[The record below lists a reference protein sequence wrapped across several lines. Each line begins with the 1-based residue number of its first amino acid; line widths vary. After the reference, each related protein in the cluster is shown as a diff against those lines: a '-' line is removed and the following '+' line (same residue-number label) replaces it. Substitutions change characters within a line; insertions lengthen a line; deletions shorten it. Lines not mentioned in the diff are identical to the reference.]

1 MILLE
6 ESIFNLII
14 AAYTI
19 FTNIIFA
26 IACRK
31 RRDLLI
37 WLVGICFFSI
47 GAVFIYLQIFSSLNR
62 FIGNI
67 FYLISTTIFIII
79 GIHEYFQTFLKNK
92 EFNDSLNNFIK
103 YAAIFLIPLSLAL
116 IVIQT
121 VLFIFLCLTLYMLLK
136 IYLTKRNI
144 TRLFMCFTIA
154 TGLITLTLTMLE
166 NFKLEAVW
174 EFSFVA
180 NIITISFLLTTGL
193 AAPIEDRI
201 TKSEAKYFDAY
212 NQTEF
217 YEDLFAHD
225 ISNILQYVK
234 SSLDLIK
241 IYQEDPQGKNKINKV
256 ISILNEQTIRG
267 SNLVKNIRALSEL
280 TETQISLK
288 SMNLLKILNLSIDY
302 NKKNYPDRDIYISTI
317 PSKGNFYVKA
327 NDLFLNVIENLF
339 INAIKYN
346 TNPKIEIEVEI
357 SPVKKNGINYVKIE
371 FKDNGIGVSNQIKNS
386 LFKSIVRKN
395 GKTEGRG
402 LSLSLVKKI
411 LDSYNAEIWVE
422 DRIIGDPSKGSNF
435 IMLIPE
441 VS

>member
-6 ESIFNLII
+6 ESTFNLII

-19 FTNIIFA
+19 FTNIVFA

-62 FIGNI
+62 IIGNI
-67 FYLISTTIFIII
+67 FYLISTTIFIIS

-121 VLFIFLCLTLYMLLK
+121 VLFITLCLTLYMLLK

-201 TKSEAKYFDAY
+201 TKSEAKYFEAY

-267 SNLVKNIRALSEL
+267 SNLVKNIRTLSEL
-280 TETQISLK
+280 TETEISLK
-288 SMNLLKILNLSIDY
+288 STNLLKIINLSIDY
-302 NKKNYPDRDIYISTI
+302 NKKNYPDRDIYISII
-317 PSKGNFYVKA
+317 PSEGNFYVEA
-327 NDLFLNVIENLF
+327 NELFLNVIENLF

-357 SPVKKNGINYVKIE
+357 SPAKKNGMDYVKIE
-371 FKDNGIGVSNQIKNS
+371 FKDNGIGVSDQRK
-386 LFKSIVRKN
+386 KSIFKTPLRKE
-395 GKTEGRG
+395 GITEGMG
-402 LSLSLVKKI
+402 LSLLLVKKI

-422 DRIIGDPSKGSNF
+422 DRIIEDPSKGSNF
-435 IMLIPE
+435 IILIPE

>member
-1 MILLE
+1 MLD

-14 AAYTI
+14 AAYAI
-19 FTNIIFA
+19 FTNIVFA
-26 IACRK
+26 ITCRK
-31 RRDLLI
+31 RRDLLL

-47 GAVFIYLQIFSSLNR
+47 GAVFIYLQIFSYLYR
-62 FIGNI
+62 IIGNG
-67 FYLISTTIFIII
+67 FYLLSTIVFIITAI
-79 GIHEYFQTFLKNK
+79 LEYFQTFLKN
-92 EFNDSLNNFIK
+92 NDSQNDFIK
-103 YAAIFLIPLSLAL
+103 NSIIFLIPLSIVL

-121 VLFIFLCLTLYMLLK
+121 VMGILLCLALYMLHK

-154 TGLITLTLTMLE
+154 TGLISLALTLLE
-166 NFKLEAVW
+166 NFNLEVVW

-201 TKSEAKYFDAY
+201 TKSEAKYFEAY

-217 YEDLFAHD
+217 YRDLFTHD

-241 IYQEDPQGKNKINKV
+241 IYQEDPQGQNQINKV
-256 ISILNEQTIRG
+256 INILNEQTIRG

-280 TETQISLK
+280 TELEISLK

-302 NKKNYPDRDIYISTI
+302 NKKNYPDRDIYISII
-317 PSKGNFYVKA
+317 PTEGNFSVKA
-327 NDLFLNVIENLF
+327 NELFLNVIENLF

-357 SPVKKNGINYVKIE
+357 SPVKKNGMNYVKIE

-386 LFKSIVRKN
+386 LFKSITRKN
-395 GKTEGRG
+395 GKTEGMG
-402 LSLSLVKKI
+402 LSLLLVKKI
-411 LDSYNAEIWVE
+411 LDSYSAEIWVE

-435 IMLIPE
+435 IILIPE
-441 VS
+441 AS

>member
-1 MILLE
+1 MLD

-19 FTNIIFA
+19 FTNIVFA
-26 IACRK
+26 ITCRK

-62 FIGNI
+62 IIGNI
-67 FYLISTTIFIII
+67 FFLISTTIFIIS

-92 EFNDSLNNFIK
+92 YPNDSLKVFAK
-103 YAAIFLIPLSLAL
+103 YSIILFIPLSIVL

-121 VLFIFLCLTLYMLLK
+121 VMAIFLCLVLYMLLK

-154 TGLITLTLTMLE
+154 TGLITLILTMLE
-166 NFKLEAVW
+166 NFNLEAVW
-174 EFSFVA
+174 EFSFVVM
-180 NIITISFLLTTGL
+180 IITISFLLTTGL

-201 TKSEAKYFDAY
+201 TKSEAKYFEAY

-280 TETQISLK
+280 TEPEISLK

-302 NKKNYPDRDIYISTI
+302 NKKNYPDRDIYISII
-317 PSKGNFYVKA
+317 PSEGNFYVKA
-327 NDLFLNVIENLF
+327 NELFLNVIENLF
-339 INAIKYN
+339 INSIKYN

-357 SPVKKNGINYVKIE
+357 SPVKKNGMNYVKIE
-371 FKDNGIGVSNQIKNS
+371 FKDNGIGVSNQIK
-386 LFKSIVRKN
+386 KSIFRTILRKK
-395 GKTEGRG
+395 GSTEGMG
-402 LSLSLVKKI
+402 LSLLLVKKI

-422 DRIIGDPSKGSNF
+422 DRVIGDPSKGSNF
-435 IMLIPE
+435 IIKIPE
-441 VS
+441 GS

>member
-19 FTNIIFA
+19 FTTIVFA

-37 WLVGICFFSI
+37 WLVGICFYSI

-62 FIGNI
+62 IIGNI
-67 FYLISTTIFIII
+67 FYLISTTIFIIS
-79 GIHEYFQTFLKNK
+79 GIYEYFQTFLKNK

-103 YAAIFLIPLSLAL
+103 YAAIFLIPLSIVL

-121 VLFIFLCLTLYMLLK
+121 VVLIMLCLVLYMLLK

-201 TKSEAKYFDAY
+201 TKSEAKYFEAY
-212 NQTEF
+212 NQAEF

-280 TETQISLK
+280 TEPEISLK

-302 NKKNYPDRDIYISTI
+302 NKKNYPDRDIYISII
-317 PSKGNFYVKA
+317 PSEGNFYVKA
-327 NDLFLNVIENLF
+327 NELFLNVIENLF
-339 INAIKYN
+339 INSIKYN

-357 SPVKKNGINYVKIE
+357 SPAKKNGMNYVKIE

-386 LFKSIVRKN
+386 IFKSIVRKN
-395 GKTEGRG
+395 GKTEGMG
-402 LSLSLVKKI
+402 LSLLLVKKI

-422 DRIIGDPSKGSNF
+422 DRIIEDPSKGSNF
-435 IMLIPE
+435 IILIPE
-441 VS
+441 GS

>member
-1 MILLE
+1 LLD

-14 AAYTI
+14 AAYAI
-19 FTNIIFA
+19 FTNIVFA
-26 IACRK
+26 ITCRK
-31 RRDLLI
+31 RRDLLL

-47 GAVFIYLQIFSSLNR
+47 GAVFIYLQIFSYLYR
-62 FIGNI
+62 IIGNG
-67 FYLISTTIFIII
+67 FYLLSTIVFIITAI
-79 GIHEYFQTFLKNK
+79 LEYFQTFLKN
-92 EFNDSLNNFIK
+92 NDSQNDFIK
-103 YAAIFLIPLSLAL
+103 NSIIFLIPLSIVL

-121 VLFIFLCLTLYMLLK
+121 VMGILLCLALYMLHK

-154 TGLITLTLTMLE
+154 TGLISLALTLLE
-166 NFKLEAVW
+166 NFNLEVVW

-201 TKSEAKYFDAY
+201 TKSEAKYFEAY

-217 YEDLFAHD
+217 YRDLFTHD

-241 IYQEDPQGKNKINKV
+241 IYQEDPQGQNQINKV
-256 ISILNEQTIRG
+256 INILNEQTIRG

-280 TETQISLK
+280 TELEISLK

-302 NKKNYPDRDIYISTI
+302 NKKNYPDRDIYISII
-317 PSKGNFYVKA
+317 PTEGNFSVKA
-327 NDLFLNVIENLF
+327 NELFLNVIENLF

-357 SPVKKNGINYVKIE
+357 SPVKKNGMNYVKIE

-386 LFKSIVRKN
+386 LFKSITRKN
-395 GKTEGRG
+395 GKTEGMG
-402 LSLSLVKKI
+402 LSLLLVKKI
-411 LDSYNAEIWVE
+411 LDSYSAEIWVE

-435 IMLIPE
+435 IILIPE
-441 VS
+441 AS

>member
-62 FIGNI
+62 IIGNI
-67 FYLISTTIFIII
+67 FYLISTTIFIIS

-121 VLFIFLCLTLYMLLK
+121 VVLIVMCLTLYMLLK

-241 IYQEDPQGKNKINKV
+241 IYQEDPQGKTKINKG

-267 SNLVKNIRALSEL
+267 SNLVKNIRVLSEL
-280 TETQISLK
+280 TEPEISLK

-327 NDLFLNVIENLF
+327 NDLF
-339 INAIKYN
+339 
-346 TNPKIEIEVEI
+346 
-357 SPVKKNGINYVKIE
+357 
-371 FKDNGIGVSNQIKNS
+371 
-386 LFKSIVRKN
+386 
-395 GKTEGRG
+395 
-402 LSLSLVKKI
+402 
-411 LDSYNAEIWVE
+411 
-422 DRIIGDPSKGSNF
+422 
-435 IMLIPE
+435 
-441 VS
+441 

>member
-19 FTNIIFA
+19 FTTIVFA

-62 FIGNI
+62 IIGNI
-67 FYLISTTIFIII
+67 FYLISTTIFIIS

-103 YAAIFLIPLSLAL
+103 YAVIFLIPLSLAL

-121 VLFIFLCLTLYMLLK
+121 VLFIILCLTLYMLLK
-136 IYLTKRNI
+136 IYLKKRNI

-201 TKSEAKYFDAY
+201 TKSEAKYFEAY
-212 NQTEF
+212 NQAEF

-280 TETQISLK
+280 TEPEISLK

-302 NKKNYPDRDIYISTI
+302 NKKNYPDRDIYISII
-317 PSKGNFYVKA
+317 PSEGNFYVKA
-327 NDLFLNVIENLF
+327 NELFLNVIENLF
-339 INAIKYN
+339 INSIKYN

-357 SPVKKNGINYVKIE
+357 SPAKKNGMNYVKIE

-386 LFKSIVRKN
+386 IFKSIVRKN
-395 GKTEGRG
+395 GKTEGMG
-402 LSLSLVKKI
+402 LSLLLVKKI

-422 DRIIGDPSKGSNF
+422 DRIIEDPSKGSNF
-435 IMLIPE
+435 IILIPE
-441 VS
+441 GS

>member
-6 ESIFNLII
+6 ESTFNLII

-19 FTNIIFA
+19 FTNIVFA

-62 FIGNI
+62 IIGNI
-67 FYLISTTIFIII
+67 FYLISTTIFIIS

-121 VLFIFLCLTLYMLLK
+121 VLFITLCLTLYMLLK

-201 TKSEAKYFDAY
+201 TKSEAKYFEAY

-217 YEDLFAHD
+217 YRDLFTHD

-241 IYQEDPQGKNKINKV
+241 IYQEDPQGQNQINKV
-256 ISILNEQTIRG
+256 INILNEQIIRG
-267 SNLVKNIRALSEL
+267 SNLVKNIRTLSEL
-280 TETQISLK
+280 TETEISVK
-288 SMNLLKILNLSIDY
+288 SINIIKILNVANDY
-302 NKKNYPDRDIYISTI
+302 IKKKYPDRDIHISI
-317 PSKGNFYVKA
+317 NPSEGNISVQG
-327 NDLFLNVIENLF
+327 NELFLNVIENLF
-339 INAIKYN
+339 INAIKFN
-346 TNPKIEIEVEI
+346 ISPRVEVEVEI
-357 SPVKKNGINYVKIE
+357 SPAKKNGRDYLKIE
-371 FKDNGIGVSNQIKNS
+371 FKDNGIGVSDHIKKS
-386 LFKSIVRKN
+386 LFKSPVRKK
-395 GKTEGRG
+395 GKAEGMG
-402 LSLSLVKKI
+402 LSLLLVKKI
-411 LDSYNAEIWVE
+411 LDSFNAEISVE

-435 IMLIPE
+435 IILIPE

>member
-19 FTNIIFA
+19 FTTIVFA

-62 FIGNI
+62 IIGNI
-67 FYLISTTIFIII
+67 FYLISTTIFIIS
-79 GIHEYFQTFLKNK
+79 GIYEYFQTFLKNK

-103 YAAIFLIPLSLAL
+103 YAAIFLIPLSIVL

-121 VLFIFLCLTLYMLLK
+121 VVLIMLCLVLYMLLK

-201 TKSEAKYFDAY
+201 TKSEAKYFEAY
-212 NQTEF
+212 NQAEF

-280 TETQISLK
+280 TEPEISLK

-302 NKKNYPDRDIYISTI
+302 NKKNYPDRDIYISII
-317 PSKGNFYVKA
+317 PSEGNFYVKA
-327 NDLFLNVIENLF
+327 NELFLNVIENLF
-339 INAIKYN
+339 INSIKYN

-357 SPVKKNGINYVKIE
+357 SPAKKNGMNYVKIE

-386 LFKSIVRKN
+386 IFKSIVRKN
-395 GKTEGRG
+395 GKTEGMG
-402 LSLSLVKKI
+402 LSLLLVKKI

-422 DRIIGDPSKGSNF
+422 DRIIEDPSKGSNF
-435 IMLIPE
+435 IILIPE
-441 VS
+441 GS

>member
-1 MILLE
+1 MGILL
-6 ESIFNLII
+6 
-14 AAYTI
+14 
-19 FTNIIFA
+19 
-26 IACRK
+26 C
-31 RRDLLI
+31 
-37 WLVGICFFSI
+37 
-47 GAVFIYLQIFSSLNR
+47 
-62 FIGNI
+62 
-67 FYLISTTIFIII
+67 
-79 GIHEYFQTFLKNK
+79 
-92 EFNDSLNNFIK
+92 
-103 YAAIFLIPLSLAL
+103 LA
-116 IVIQT
+116 
-121 VLFIFLCLTLYMLLK
+121 LYMLHK

-154 TGLITLTLTMLE
+154 TGLISLALTLLE
-166 NFKLEAVW
+166 NFNLEVVW

-201 TKSEAKYFDAY
+201 TKSEAKYFEAY

-217 YEDLFAHD
+217 YRDLFTHD

-241 IYQEDPQGKNKINKV
+241 IYQEDPQGQNQINKV
-256 ISILNEQTIRG
+256 INILNEQTIRG

-280 TETQISLK
+280 TELEISLK

-302 NKKNYPDRDIYISTI
+302 NKKNYPDRDIYISII
-317 PSKGNFYVKA
+317 PTEGNFSVKA
-327 NDLFLNVIENLF
+327 NELFLNVIENLF

-357 SPVKKNGINYVKIE
+357 SPVKKNGMNYVKIE

-386 LFKSIVRKN
+386 LFKSITRKN
-395 GKTEGRG
+395 GKTEGMG
-402 LSLSLVKKI
+402 LSLLLVKKI
-411 LDSYNAEIWVE
+411 LDSYSAEIWVE

-435 IMLIPE
+435 IILIPE
-441 VS
+441 AS

>member
-19 FTNIIFA
+19 FTTIVFA

-47 GAVFIYLQIFSSLNR
+47 GAVFIYLQIYNSLYR
-62 FIGNI
+62 ILGNS
-67 FYLISTTIFIII
+67 FYLLSTIIFIIS
-79 GIHEYFQTFLKNK
+79 GIREYFQTFLRNK
-92 EFNDSLNNFIK
+92 YPNDSQNIFIK
-103 YAAIFLIPLSLAL
+103 NSIIFLTPFSIML
-116 IVIQT
+116 IAIQT
-121 VLFIFLCLTLYMLLK
+121 VIGIVLFLSSCMFLR
-136 IYLTKRNI
+136 IYLAKKNI
-144 TRLFMCFTIA
+144 TRLFMFFTMVL
-154 TGLITLTLTMLE
+154 GLITLILTMLD
-166 NFKLEAVW
+166 NLKLEGVW
-174 EFSFVA
+174 EFSFITM
-180 NIITISFLLTTGL
+180 IITTSFLLTTGL
-193 AAPIEDRI
+193 AAPLEDRLA
-201 TKSEAKYFDAY
+201 KSEAKYFNAY

-267 SNLVKNIRALSEL
+267 SNLVKNVRALSEL
-280 TETQISLK
+280 TEAEISLK
-288 SMNLLKILNLSIDY
+288 SINLLKILNLSIDY
-302 NKKNYPDRDIYISTI
+302 NKKNYPDRDIYISII
-317 PSKGNFYVKA
+317 PSEGNFYVKA
-327 NDLFLNVIENLF
+327 NGLFLNVIENLF

-357 SPVKKNGINYVKIE
+357 SPIKKNNTNYVKIE
-371 FKDNGIGVSNQIKNS
+371 FKDNGIGLSNQIKNS
-386 LFKSIVRKN
+386 LFESIVRKK
-395 GKTEGRG
+395 GKTEGMG
-402 LSLSLVKKI
+402 LSLLLVKKI
-411 LDSYNAEIWVE
+411 LDSYSAEIWVE
-422 DRIIGDPSKGSNF
+422 DRIIGDHSKGSNF
-435 IMLIPE
+435 IILIPE
-441 VS
+441 VP